1 MKSLQIN
8 SIYENIDKEV
18 KKKSN
23 FFISDWNLDIDD
35 TYISNIINESFINGE
50 KNVYNYFSADED
62 FEYLKQKVLNE
73 INLDY
78 FDISNIAFSLNG
90 TTAIFTSLL
99 LLEQMAQ
106 NFLLFTPTYFLY
118 SDLLKYFGKKIY
130 YYDFY
135 NIQDV
140 NLKYLENILDNKQI
154 NVVVITDPLF
164 SIGKT
169 IPIDFLE
176 NITKISSKRE
186 IIILIDGMFSNLI
199 WGEKIDE
206 LLPTKY
212 LEFLFRYKKV
222 IYIDSLTKKL
232 GLNGNKFSII
242 YANKEFISKL
252 QNYQIYTVGSFS
264 SSQIY
269 MIDQLYDSKN
279 KNLIINQL
287 ESLKVKSQN
296 IYKLVE
302 TMIQGTDIKLYE
314 VDSGYYSCISIP
326 KKYFKQKNDI
336 QIFKTLLDEC
346 GIITLPL
353 SIYHFNTKDNYAFRI
368 NLLKNKSKILNSID
382 KIIEFLNVL

>member
-169 IPIDFLE
+169 
-176 NITKISSKRE
+176 
-186 IIILIDGMFSNLI
+186 
-199 WGEKIDE
+199 
-206 LLPTKY
+206 
-212 LEFLFRYKKV
+212 
-222 IYIDSLTKKL
+222 
-232 GLNGNKFSII
+232 
-242 YANKEFISKL
+242 
-252 QNYQIYTVGSFS
+252 
-264 SSQIY
+264 
-269 MIDQLYDSKN
+269 
-279 KNLIINQL
+279 
-287 ESLKVKSQN
+287 
-296 IYKLVE
+296 
-302 TMIQGTDIKLYE
+302 
-314 VDSGYYSCISIP
+314 
-326 KKYFKQKNDI
+326 
-336 QIFKTLLDEC
+336 
-346 GIITLPL
+346 
-353 SIYHFNTKDNYAFRI
+353 
-368 NLLKNKSKILNSID
+368 
-382 KIIEFLNVL
+382 